1 MVKAW
6 LHILPALMR
15 ERVTFQAAWTNC
27 VEAMKAA
34 VHPWGK
40 LPRFSRMGGTL
51 SSPGSERTPY
61 GDTYNLVPDE
71 APPERAYFYL
81 EVVSGLT
88 QAGNSTF

>member
-15 ERVTFQAAWTNC
+15 ERVAFQAAWTNR

-40 LPRFSRMGGTL
+40 ARGSITALVTTLIQNGWGPQLSWQCSWSSTRPHQEEPTSTRRRSRALAQDGI
-51 SSPGSERTPY
+51 SAS
-61 GDTYNLVPDE
+61 
-71 APPERAYFYL
+71 
-81 EVVSGLT
+81 
-88 QAGNSTF
+88 